1 MPNSPNITPKCLHIA
16 NEARSFSILAMH
28 IQRLGLVHLSLINS
42 PLFFLTCFCF
52 PAESKPSNIQRL
64 IRWFAKHTQKKQQN
78 KTTATSLQPTR
89 PTQNSNISNQPTTRK
104 IPKSA
109 KMVDHFPENNQ
120 FPTWIVPL
128 EVIGS
133 MVRTEQWVISPKY
146 TPITKIYSLQI
157 SRGEKNPLILT
168 SNGTSKFPLHFPPGV
183 FAGLWTGGTRTL
195 LQLTG
200 SNIRCASAPPKATS
214 DGSKSC
220 VSRCA
225 TLRPMT
231 ENTWS

>member
-1 MPNSPNITPKCLHIA
+1 MPNSPNITPKCQNA
-16 NEARSFSILAMH
+16 SILAMH
-28 IQRLGLVHLSLINS
+28 IQRLVHLSLMIS
-42 PLFFLTCFCF
+42 PLFFLCFFLF
-52 PAESKPSNIQRL
+52 PAKIQTEQQKTNIQRL
-64 IRWFAKHTQKKQQN
+64 IWWFANHTPK
-78 KTTATSLQPTR
+78 KTTP
-89 PTQNSNISNQPTTRK
+89 PKKNNSNISPNPPGPPKTATSPTNQQPEKSPKAQKWWIISRKTTN
-104 IPKSA
+104 S
-109 KMVDHFPENNQ
+109 
-120 FPTWIVPL
+120 PTWIVPL

-157 SRGEKNPLILT
+157 SKGKGEKKPLILT

>member
-64 IRWFAKHTQKKQQN
+64 IWWFANHTLKKTPPPKKKQQQHLS
-78 KTTATSLQPTR
+78 KPTR

-120 FPTWIVPL
+120 LINSLLGLFRWKW
-128 EVIGS
+128 S
-133 MVRTEQWVISPKY
+133 DQWWGRNSGWFHPNITLI
-146 TPITKIYSLQI
+146 TPNSQNLFHLP
-157 SRGEKNPLILT
+157 SSNLT
-168 SNGTSKFPLHFPPGV
+168 
-183 FAGLWTGGTRTL
+183 
-195 LQLTG
+195 
-200 SNIRCASAPPKATS
+200 
-214 DGSKSC
+214 
-220 VSRCA
+220 
-225 TLRPMT
+225 
-231 ENTWS
+231 